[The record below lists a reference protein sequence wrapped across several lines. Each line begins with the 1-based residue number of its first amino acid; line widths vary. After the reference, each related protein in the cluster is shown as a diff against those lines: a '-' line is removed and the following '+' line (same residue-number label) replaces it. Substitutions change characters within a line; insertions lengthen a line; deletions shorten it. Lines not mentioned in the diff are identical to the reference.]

1 MKNKKSFFI
10 IFLLYIVLYNVIMEI
25 ITFLINTEHE
35 TFFNPLGRLFRK
47 TILSQDID
55 SYTFPEIIVLLY
67 NLFVC
72 TILFA
77 VSCKWFSDFN
87 IWKALFKLVISFVFI
102 SIITWY
108 VVSWDG
114 IGMSTIAVFIL
125 YYVCPIFVMVILT
138 IPFYWLIDNKTSL
151 NKNNTNS

>member
-1 MKNKKSFFI
+1 MKNKKYFFI
-10 IFLLYIVLYNVIMEI
+10 IFLLYIFLYNVIIEI
-25 ITFLINTEHE
+25 MTSLINTDRE

-55 SYTFPEIIVLLY
+55 SYTLPEIIIFLY

-77 VSCKWFSDFN
+77 LSCKWFSDYN
-87 IWKALFKLVISFVFI
+87 TWKTLFKLVISFVLI
-102 SIITWY
+102 SMITWY

-138 IPFYWLIDNKTSL
+138 LPFFWFINKKTSL
-151 NKNNTNS
+151 NRKI